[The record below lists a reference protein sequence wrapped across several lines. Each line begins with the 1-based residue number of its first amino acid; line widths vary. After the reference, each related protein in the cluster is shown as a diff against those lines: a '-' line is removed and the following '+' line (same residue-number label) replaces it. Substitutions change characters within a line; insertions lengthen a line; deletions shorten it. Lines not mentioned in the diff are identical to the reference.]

1 MIGFAAL
8 CLVATAALL
17 VAQHRDSM
25 LGIWIAKPLA
35 ATAYIG
41 AALAL
46 GALDTLYGCA
56 VLTALVLSWFGDVF
70 LIPREAPRSF
80 KAGVLSFLLAHVA
93 FALAFA
99 LRGLDWLVVAVAAVA
114 AAAVAVALLR
124 WLRPHLPRDLTV
136 AVHVYV
142 AVISLMLVAAAGTA
156 AALGGAAIFIGALM
170 FYVSDLAVARERFV
184 ASSFSNRAW
193 GLPLYFGGQL
203 FLASTVAQV
212 AVG

>member
-1 MIGFAAL
+1 MTGFAAL

-17 VAQHRDSM
+17 VAQRRDWI

-35 ATAYIG
+35 AAAYIG
-41 AALAL
+41 AALAV
-46 GALDTLYGCA
+46 GALDTAYGRV
-56 VLTALVLSWFGDVF
+56 VLTALVLSWLGDVF

-80 KAGVLSFLLAHVA
+80 KTGVLSFLLAHVV
-93 FALAFA
+93 FTVAFA
-99 LRGLDWLVVAVAAVA
+99 LRGLDGFVVAVAAVA

-124 WLRPHLPRDLTV
+124 WLRPHLPPDLAT

-142 AVISLMLVAAAGTA
+142 AVISLMLVAAAGA
-156 AALGGAAIFIGALM
+156 AATLGEAAIFVGALM

-184 ASSFSNRAW
+184 ASSVWNPVW

-203 FLASTVAQV
+203 VLASTVA
-212 AVG
+212 

>member
-41 AALAL
+41 AALAV
-46 GALDTLYGCA
+46 GALDTAYGRM
-56 VLTALVLSWFGDVF
+56 VLAALVLSWFGDVF
-70 LIPREAPRSF
+70 LIPRGAPRSF
-80 KAGVLSFLLAHVA
+80 KAGVLSFLLGHVA
-93 FALAFA
+93 FTLAFV
-99 LRGLDWLVVAVAAVA
+99 LRGLDWLAVAVTAA
-114 AAAVAVALLR
+114 AAAVVAAALLR
-124 WLRPHLPRDLTV
+124 WLRPHLPRDLAAV
-136 AVHVYV
+136 VHVYV

-156 AALGGAAIFIGALM
+156 VALGGAAIFVGALM

-184 ASSFSNRAW
+184 ASSFSNSAW

-203 FLASTVAQV
+203 VLASTVAQG
-212 AVG
+212 AAW

>member
-1 MIGFAAL
+1 VTGFAAL

-17 VAQHRDSM
+17 VAQRRDWL

-35 ATAYIG
+35 ASAYIG

-46 GALDTLYGCA
+46 GALDTAYGRV
-56 VLTALVLSWFGDVF
+56 VLAALMLSWFGDVF
-70 LIPREAPRSF
+70 LIPRGAPRSF

-99 LRGLDWLVVAVAAVA
+99 LRGLDWLVVAVAALV
-114 AAAVAVALLR
+114 AAAVAAALLR
-124 WLRPHLPRDLTV
+124 WLRPHLPRDLAA

-142 AVISLMLVAAAGTA
+142 GVISLMLVTAAGTA
-156 AALGGAAIFIGALM
+156 VALGGASIFIGALM

-184 ASSFSNRAW
+184 ASSLWNGAW

-203 FLASTVAQV
+203 VLASTVAQGAV
-212 AVG
+212 A